1 MDKGKSFTP
10 MDPNLQVTNIKE
22 VNEHIFKGGVIVI
35 LCDENLQCILLKP
48 LSYHQSRIY
57 CDLSRFE
64 TFKTLDNSC
73 LIRQVYEYHP
83 ESGIVIFARRV
94 T

>member
-35 LCDENLQCILLKP
+35 LCDVNLQCILLRLNLYLIINP
-48 LSYHQSRIY
+48 EYIVVYQ
-57 CDLSRFE
+57 DL
-64 TFKTLDNSC
+64 KLLKL
-73 LIRQVYEYHP
+73 LIIH
-83 ESGIVIFARRV
+83 A
-94 T
+94 